1 MRRILIPFVLIFG
14 LSLIESSLLP
24 PLLNSPIRPNLIIVV
39 MALWIAFRGTEGFVW
54 SFLSGLMLDLLASTP
69 FGSITLGIMIGNL
82 IAEAIDQSP
91 IVPDLVRV
99 FIRITVVTALT
110 HTTIIAAI
118 LIKKI
123 NINIVDSISG
133 VLLPTIAVNC
143 AIALIVYVAFRLI
156 ERFSPQQRRRVY

>member
-69 FGSITLGIMIGNL
+69 FGSITLGIMTGNL

-133 VLLPTIAVNC
+133 VLLPTIAVNYI
-143 AIALIVYVAFRLI
+143 IALIVYGVFRLI
-156 ERFSPQQRRRVY
+156 ERFLPQQRLRVY

>member
-14 LSLIESSLLP
+14 LGLIEASLLP
-24 PLLNSPIRPNLIIVV
+24 PLLNSPIRPNLIIIV

-54 SFLSGLMLDLLASTP
+54 SFLGGLMLDLLASTP

-99 FIRITVVTALT
+99 FIRIAVVTALT
-110 HTTIIAAI
+110 HVTIIAAI

-123 NINIVDSISG
+123 NINVVDSISG

>member
-133 VLLPTIAVNC
+133 VLLPTIAVNYI
-143 AIALIVYVAFRLI
+143 IALIVYGVFRLI
-156 ERFSPQQRRRVY
+156 ERFLPQQRLRVY

>member
-54 SFLSGLMLDLLASTP
+54 SFLSGLMLDLLAATP

-133 VLLPTIAVNC
+133 VLLPTIAVNYI
-143 AIALIVYVAFRLI
+143 IALIVYGVFRLI
-156 ERFSPQQRRRVY
+156 ERFLPQQRLRVY